1 MGNPL
6 EMDSTGETS
15 FYNCTFSCDAIT
27 IDIDIPNFYECS
39 FINGIKFNLNRPV
52 EFIQILLERLTNC
65 NLNGYAIIYIPYSI
79 EYLEI
84 TREELESIIVS
95 SGLSYNKGFLVVQ
108 YTDKS
113 IIF

>member
-6 EMDSTGETS
+6 EMNSTGETS
-15 FYNCTFSCDAIT
+15 FYNCTFSCDVIT
-27 IDIDIPNFYECS
+27 IDVDIPNFYECE
-39 FINGIKFNLNRPV
+39 FINGITFILNRPA
-52 EFIQILLERLTNC
+52 EFIKILLERLTNST
-65 NLNGYAIIYIPYSI
+65 LHAYAVIYIPYSI
-79 EYLEI
+79 ENLEI

-95 SGLSYNKGFLVVQ
+95 SELSYNKGFLVVQ